1 MLIFVLPLMWPP
13 PVQNEHTG
21 MSFTRIRI
29 SYKCKFPTLV
39 LLLTT
44 YRNFQQA
51 RKVEKYL
58 KNQNFN
64 ILQVSYLMI

>member
-1 MLIFVLPLMWPP
+1 MLIFVLQLMWPP
-13 PVQNEHTG
+13 PVQNENTYWNK
-21 MSFTRIRI
+21 FLRIHI

-51 RKVEKYL
+51 RKVEK
-58 KNQNFN
+58 
-64 ILQVSYLMI
+64 